1 MDTKF
6 VLIITADNS
15 SRTAEFSLCDDAG
28 VQLAY
33 KRTDFNDVPVG
44 QQRALFDLRNHLR
57 LYVDAGQEQMAM
69 ADVGVC
75 IAQTVLGQDIF
86 TRLWTPQTQRTLRIQ
101 LPAAAAMENH
111 LAAALARVPWE
122 IARPKADAQTLS
134 ERNLVV
140 RVIHDMRA
148 TASQPIELSADE
160 PLRVLFVFAEARG
173 SRPLGARQERRA
185 LLRLFERDIYPQ
197 RRVVAHLLTHGV
209 TRERLRGQIQEQGG
223 YHVVHWSGHGHTNR
237 IELCKPGGE
246 QDHISGT
253 ELLELFTQAGGFL
266 PRLYFLSACHSGD
279 FLRVNDWKDFFAVA
293 QGQELGNKDGDT
305 RDLDLSEEPGYTGTA
320 HALLQGGVPSVV
332 AMRYAVGDD
341 YARELAG
348 EFYRALLGHAQPK
361 SVAAAL
367 TLARQAMLD
376 AKKHDSACF
385 AACDH
390 ATPVLYGQEQPGLT
404 PAPGRSP
411 ALQSRNPRLHAIAE
425 LTTVEHEHFVGR
437 TWELVSLGS
446 DFVGSHSGVEVKPVA
461 VITGLGGMGK
471 TALTAEALALW
482 EQRFAWVL
490 LYQAKPNRLEFEATL
505 RDMHMRLMGELQRY
519 HKYVRDNP
527 ADAIYRDADQATG
540 FTGAARLE
548 RLTRNLVRA
557 LRDEPILLVLDN
569 FETNLK
575 DPDPVTQ
582 LSACQDP
589 AWDDCLARLASELVG
604 SSSRVLITCRRPL
617 TALAHGGAQ
626 HVVLGPLPSTEAALY
641 LKEQPALGRMVFDQN
656 PSERTLA
663 MRLLNASRFHPLLM
677 DRLAKLATH
686 DNLRPQLLAALD
698 ALESAKAFAQLPAL
712 FATAPGDT
720 RELAYLDDALAAS
733 LDQLIRHMSPDARRL
748 LWIIATANQ
757 PEALGLVRGVWS
769 GESHEQHRLRQI
781 QQMLDRL
788 PELPAEMQE
797 KLKAMPPELRAL
809 LDALPPEEPA
819 RPDLAPLLAQ
829 LVSAGLATE
838 ERDAPDDDNPNLG
851 CHELVRERIR
861 AWMAQHAQDR
871 AGLTENV
878 IRLAYAERLEATFD
892 ALQHKDMSVAL
903 GAGSRALVYCVQ
915 AEAWDRLG
923 GFASGLVTSADDPR
937 LLEALVPHL
946 HAAAESAPEGHP
958 RWSCLCYLADALNK
972 GGRPDA
978 SLTIY
983 ERAAAQARS
992 AAEAGGKASQQAWSD
1007 LAWISRNWANA
1018 LRDVSKFKAA
1028 RERLTEAIAAS
1039 KNADRPAVY
1048 VVGGE
1053 LEALRIDIIQGQSEA
1068 ALPEVVA
1075 RLAQVEAW
1083 WQQHRAGLPVP
1094 EAPDAETTA
1103 RVFMSALDVA
1113 NDVHRANEDWALAL
1127 GCTNAILEVKQALNR
1142 AAEDIASTRMNRA
1155 VELAQLRRYSEAKAE
1170 LEACLDLFQN
1180 NPVARAKVLSSL
1192 ADLFGNQG
1200 DHVQAVTQERR
1211 ALALREQLPHPAD
1224 RAISHNNLANY
1235 LKHSGSCASLVES
1248 RYHQLAA
1255 LVYCLVAGLGRQLQT
1270 TLHNYAIDFRRAHA
1284 DGTQLAVPRVA
1295 ELLADPAF
1303 APLEDWLRQCGMNT
1317 AELQI
1322 AVCHSLD
1329 QAHQAATTP

>member
-1 MDTKF
+1 MGTKF

-33 KRTDFNDVPVG
+33 RKTDLNSIPVG

-57 LYVDAGQEQMAM
+57 LYVEAGREQSAM
-69 ADVGVC
+69 AEVGVC

-86 TRLWTPQTQRTLRIQ
+86 TRLWESKTQRTLLVQ
-101 LPAAAAMENH
+101 LPGAGDTENH
-111 LAAALARVPWE
+111 LASALARVPWE
-122 IARPKADAQTLS
+122 IARPEADVQTLG
-134 ERNLVV
+134 ERNLLV
-140 RVIHDMRA
+140 RVIHDMQA
-148 TASQPIELSADE
+148 PASQPIELAADE

-173 SRPLGARQERRA
+173 SRPLGARKERRA
-185 LLRLFERDIYPQ
+185 LLQLFEKAIYPQ
-197 RRVVAHLLTHGV
+197 RRVVAHFLTHGV
-209 TRERLRGQIQEQGG
+209 TRERLVGQIQEQGG
-223 YHVVHWSGHGHTNR
+223 YHVVHWSGHGHMNR
-237 IELCKPGGE
+237 LELCKPGGAP
-246 QDHISGT
+246 DHISGT
-253 ELLELFTQAGGFL
+253 ELLNLFTQAGGFL
-266 PRLYFLSACHSGD
+266 PRLFFLSACHSGD
-279 FLRVNDWKDFFAVA
+279 ILRVNDWNDFFAVA
-293 QGQELGNKDGDT
+293 QGQEPGTKDGDT
-305 RDLDLSEEPGYTGTA
+305 RDLGLKEQPGYTGTA

-348 EFYRALLGHAQPK
+348 EFYRALLAHAQPK
-361 SVAAAL
+361 TVAAAL
-367 TLARQAMLD
+367 TQARQAMRD
-376 AKKHDSACF
+376 AQKHDTARF
-385 AACDH
+385 AVCDH
-390 ATPVLYGQEQPGLT
+390 ATPVLYGEEQPGLT
-404 PAPGRSP
+404 LVPGRSP
-411 ALQSRNPRLHAIAE
+411 ALQPRNPRLHPIAE
-425 LTTVEHEHFVGR
+425 LTTAGHEHFVGR
-437 TWELVSLGS
+437 TWELVGLGA
-446 DFVGSHSGVEVKPVA
+446 DFIGSHTGAEVKPVA

-505 RDMHMRLMGELQRY
+505 RDMHIKLMGELLRY
-519 HKYVRDNP
+519 HDHVRANP

-540 FTGAARLE
+540 FKGAARLE
-548 RLTRNLVRA
+548 RLTRNLLRA
-557 LRDEPILLVLDN
+557 LQDEPILLVLDN

-575 DPDPVTQ
+575 DPDPATQ
-582 LSACQDP
+582 LAACQDP
-589 AWDDCLARLASELVG
+589 AWNHALSLLARELVG
-604 SSSRVLITCRRPL
+604 SPSRVLITCRRPIA
-617 TALAHGGAQ
+617 ALAQGVAHT
-626 HVVLGPLPSTEAALY
+626 VPLGPLPGAEAALY
-641 LKEQPALGRMVFDQN
+641 LKEQPTLGRMVFGPDPAEQA
-656 PSERTLA
+656 LA
-663 MRLLNASRFHPLLM
+663 KRLLNASRFHPLLM
-677 DRLAKLATH
+677 DRLAKLAAH
-686 DNLRPQLLAALD
+686 ADRRPQLLAALE
-698 ALESAKAFAQLPAL
+698 ALEKSQDFAQLPAL

-720 RELAYLDDALAAS
+720 RELAYLDDALTAS
-733 LDQLIRHMSPDARRL
+733 LDQLIRHVSPDARRL

-769 GESHEQHRLRQI
+769 GESHEQHQLRQI

-788 PELPAEMQE
+788 PELPAEMQA
-797 KLKAMPPELRAL
+797 KLNAMPPELRAL
-809 LDALPPEEPA
+809 LDTLPPEDTA
-819 RPDLAPLLAQ
+819 RPDLVPLFAQ
-829 LVSAGLATE
+829 LVSVGLATE

-892 ALQHKDMSVAL
+892 ALQLKDMSIAL

-946 HAAAESAPEGHP
+946 HAAAESAPEGHA

-972 GGRPDA
+972 SGRPDA
-978 SLTIY
+978 SLIIY

-992 AAEAGGKASQQAWSD
+992 AAEAGGKTSQQAWSD

-1039 KNADRPAVY
+1039 QNADRPAVY

-1083 WQQHRAGLPVP
+1083 WQQHLAGLPVP

-1113 NDVHRANEDWALAL
+1113 NDAHRAKEDWALAL

-1142 AAEDIASTRMNRA
+1142 AAEDIAATRMNRA
-1155 VELAQLRRYSEAKAE
+1155 VELGQLRRYSEAKAE

-1200 DHVQAVTQERR
+1200 DHVQAITQERR
-1211 ALALREQLPHPAD
+1211 ALVLREQLPHPAD

-1235 LKHSGSCASLVES
+1235 LKHSGSSASLVES
-1248 RYHQLAA
+1248 PYHQLAA
-1255 LVYCLVAGLGRQLQT
+1255 LVYCVVAGLRRQLLT
-1270 TLHNYAIDFRRAHA
+1270 TLHNYAIEFRRAHA
-1284 DGTQLAVPRVA
+1284 HGTQLDVPRVA

-1303 APLEDWLRQCGMNT
+1303 ARLEDWLRQCGMNT
-1317 AELQI
+1317 EELQI
-1322 AVCHSLD
+1322 AVDHFLN
-1329 QAHQAATTP
+1329 QARQAATAP